1 MLLAK
6 GTALPLSSNTSRDF
20 DFNELAATVN
30 VLRDADD
37 CKSGIPAAAILGPAA
52 AILGLAAAILG
63 LLAADMRIFLAL
75 PGVGEAWRV
84 ETSSFAGCALDE
96 LWAPS
101 NLRHA

>member
-1 MLLAK
+1 
-6 GTALPLSSNTSRDF
+6 
-20 DFNELAATVN
+20 
-30 VLRDADD
+30 
-37 CKSGIPAAAILGPAA
+37 
-52 AILGLAAAILG
+52 LGLAAAILG

>member
-37 CKSGIPAAAILGPAA
+37 CKSGIPAAAILG
-52 AILGLAAAILG
+52 

-84 ETSSFAGCALDE
+84 ETSSLAGCALDE
-96 LWAPS
+96 LGAPS

>member
-20 DFNELAATVN
+20 DFNELAATVH

-37 CKSGIPAAAILGPAA
+37 CKSGIPAAAILG
-52 AILGLAAAILG
+52 LAAAISG

-84 ETSSFAGCALDE
+84 ETSSLAGCALDE
-96 LWAPS
+96 LGAPS

>member
-37 CKSGIPAAAILGPAA
+37 CKSGIPAAAILG
-52 AILGLAAAILG
+52 LAAAILG

-75 PGVGEAWRV
+75 PGAGEAWRV

-96 LWAPS
+96 LGAPS

>member
-37 CKSGIPAAAILGPAA
+37 CKSGIPAA